1 MRRVT
6 IRTLT
11 AAHDAAGVYARIS
24 DFARYPELT
33 ETVRDVDL
41 HPPQADG
48 SIVSEWTVA
57 FRSGLLRWTERDV
70 LDPVALSISFTQLA
84 GDFETFCGT
93 WTVEPVADGTAI
105 TFEAVFDLGIP
116 SLAEILDPVAETTL
130 RSNILVI
137 LRGLLGDVELAE
149 LAGVSDG

>member
-1 MRRVT
+1 
-6 IRTLT
+6 
-11 AAHDAAGVYARIS
+11 
-24 DFARYPELT
+24 
-33 ETVRDVDL
+33 VDL

-84 GDFETFCGT
+84 GDFETFAGT
-93 WTVEPVADGTAI
+93 WTVEPVSDGTVV

-116 SLAEILDPVAETTL
+116 SLADILDPVAEATL

-137 LRGLLGDVELAE
+137 LRGLLGDVELVE
-149 LAGVSDG
+149 LAAVSDG

>member
-11 AAHDAAGVYARIS
+11 AAHTAAAVYARIS

-33 ETVRDVDL
+33 ETVRNVDL

-57 FRSGLLRWTERDV
+57 FRNGLLRWTERDV
-70 LDPVALSISFTQLA
+70 LDPVALSISFTQLT
-84 GDFETFCGT
+84 GDFETFFGT
-93 WTVEPVADGTAI
+93 WTVEPVTGGTAI

-116 SLAEILDPVAETTL
+116 SLADILDPVAEATL

-137 LRGLLGDVELAE
+137 LRGLLEDVELAE
-149 LAGVSDG
+149 LVAVSDG

>member
-6 IRTLT
+6 IRTRT
-11 AAHDAAGVYARIS
+11 TAHDAAAAYARIS

-41 HPPQADG
+41 QPPQADG

-57 FRSGLLRWTERDV
+57 FRNGLLRWTERDV
-70 LDPVALSISFTQLA
+70 LDPAALTITFTQLA
-84 GDFETFCGT
+84 GDFETFFGT
-93 WTVEPVADGTAI
+93 WRVEPVTDATAI

-116 SLAEILDPVAETTL
+116 SLADILDPVAEATL
-130 RSNILVI
+130 RGNILVI
-137 LRGLLGDVELAE
+137 LRGLLGEVELAE
-149 LAGVSDG
+149 LAAVSDG

>member
-11 AAHDAAGVYARIS
+11 AAHDAAAVYARIS

-93 WTVEPVADGTAI
+93 WTVAPVAGGTAI

-130 RSNILVI
+130 RSNILSFC
-137 LRGLLGDVELAE
+137 GGWSAASGWANS
-149 LAGVSDG
+149 AG

>member
-93 WTVEPVADGTAI
+93 WTVEPVAGGTAI